1 MAGAKKG
8 IKQQI
13 KKVIPKQ
20 ALKKIL
26 PVYHYARGVDA
37 NLRAGF
43 PARGMRVI
51 GVTGTNGKTTTV
63 TMIENIMREAG
74 LKTATYST
82 THYLIGDDYEANQT
96 TTTMESVYHL
106 QRFYRRAKKAKVDVV
121 VQEITSQAL
130 VQYRTLGIPIEV
142 AVITNLTY
150 EHQDYHGG
158 MKAYANA
165 KAMLFKGRPRFIVL
179 NADDDWYSFFNKFEA
194 AERKISYGLVAP
206 SDADIKNVNNTIR
219 GSEFDLEID
228 DHKLHL
234 KSHLIGS
241 YNVHNIAAAASAAYL
256 FGIQPDIIEKGVAS
270 LKRVDGRLEYIDE
283 GQDFA
288 VFTDYAHT
296 PDGLTQV
303 LTSLKSVTKGRLILV
318 QSAMDGRD
326 PAKRVMLG
334 EVSGKICDEI
344 YVTDEEA
351 FELPTEVMRRDII
364 RGTQNVRTQA
374 KVYEIPDRQE
384 AINAAVASAKTGDTV
399 LIVPFGHQT
408 SMTFYGKTIH
418 WDEREAA
425 RKALKLRLGNKT

>member
-1 MAGAKKG
+1 MGSAKKG
-8 IKQQI
+8 LKQKI
-13 KKVIPKQ
+13 KKALPKST
-20 ALKKIL
+20 LKKVL
-26 PVYHYARGVDA
+26 PVYHYARAVDA
-37 NLRAGF
+37 NIRAGV

-51 GVTGTNGKTTTV
+51 AVTGTNGKTTTV
-63 TMIENIMREAG
+63 TMIANVLKQAG
-74 LKTATYST
+74 LKVATYST
-82 THYLIGDDYEANQT
+82 THYQIGDWYEANQT

-106 QRFYRRAKKAKVDVV
+106 QKFYAKARRAKVDVV

-142 AVITNLTY
+142 AVMTNLTY

-158 MKAYANA
+158 MKAYASA
-165 KAMLFKGRPRFIVL
+165 KAMLFQNKPKYIVL
-179 NADDDWYSFFNKFEA
+179 NADDDWYSFFNRNEA
-194 AERKISYGLVAP
+194 KSRKLSYGLV
-206 SDADIKNVNNTIR
+206 SDSDVDIQQVKHTIR
-219 GSEFDLEID
+219 GSTCVLKVDDKEINI
-228 DHKLHL
+228 KT
-234 KSHLIGS
+234 HLIGS
-241 YNVHNIAAAASAAYL
+241 YNIHNIAAAASAAYL
-256 FGIQPDIIEKGVAS
+256 FGIDIPNIEKGIESVD
-270 LKRVDGRLEYIDE
+270 RVDGRLEFIDE

-303 LTSLKSVTKGRLILV
+303 LLSLKQVTKGRIILV

-334 EVSGKICDEI
+334 EASGKICDQI

-364 RGTQNVRTQA
+364 RGTQNVRTLA

-384 AINAAVASAKTGDTV
+384 AINAAVASAKKGDTV

-408 SMTFYGKTIH
+408 SMTFYDKTVH

-425 RKALKLRLGNKT
+425 RQALKLALKK